1 MNQRP
6 IFLCLASYFKGHLFM
21 QEAHR
26 LGAHVILLTREKLKD
41 EAWPA
46 ESIDERFLMPSLH
59 KLPDVLHAV
68 SYLMRDRAIDQI
80 IPLDDYDVPTAAAL
94 REHLR
99 LDGMGETVTRH
110 FRDKLA
116 MRQRARALGIPVP
129 DFEGVLNYNR
139 LRDLMQRTP
148 APWVLKPRLEAGAMG
163 IKKLSQPEALWGW
176 LERLGDEQSYY
187 LLEQFIPGE
196 VYHVDSIVWQGE
208 VLLAAPHRYGRPP
221 INVAHEGGVF
231 ISRSLE
237 PEADVAADLL
247 ALNRQLLLGFGMTR
261 GVAHTEFIQAADGR
275 LFFLETA
282 ARVGGASLDQLTQA
296 ATGVNPW
303 LEWARLEMAHVQGQ
317 PYTLP
322 PLHHRQAAI
331 LVCLARQEYPDLSA
345 YAAPEVVWRM
355 DKKQHAGLILA
366 TEDGARLDNLLDEYG
381 RRFAYDFL
389 AVAPPLDRAPE

>member
-6 IFLCLASYFKGHLFM
+6 VFLCLASYFKGHLFLE
-21 QEAHR
+21 EARR

-46 ESIDERFLMPSLH
+46 ASIDERFLMSSLRQM
-59 KLPDVLHAV
+59 PDILHAV

-99 LDGMGETVTRH
+99 LDGLGESITRY

-116 MRQRARALGIPVP
+116 MRQRARSLGIPVP

-139 LRDLMQRTP
+139 LRAFMQRTP

-163 IKKLSQPEALWGW
+163 IKKLFQPEALWGW

-187 LLEQFIPGE
+187 LLEQFIPGD
-196 VYHVDSIVWQGE
+196 VYHVDSVVWESE

-221 INVAHEGGVF
+221 IHVAHEGGVF

-237 PEADVAADLL
+237 PDAEIAPALL
-247 ALNRQLLLGFGMTR
+247 ALNRQVLLGFGMTR
-261 GVAHTEFIQAADGR
+261 GVAHTEFIRAADGR

-296 ATGVNPW
+296 ATGINPW
-303 LEWARLEMAHVQGQ
+303 VEWARLEMAHVQGQ
-317 PYTLP
+317 SYVLP
-322 PLHHRQAAI
+322 PRQNRQAAI
-331 LVCLARQEYPDLSA
+331 LVCLARQEHPNLSA
-345 YAAPEVVWRM
+345 YTAPEVVWRM
-355 DKKQHAGLILA
+355 DKKQHAGLIVA
-366 TEDGARLDNLLDEYG
+366 TEDGARLDSLVDAYG
-381 RRFAYDFL
+381 RRFVDDFL